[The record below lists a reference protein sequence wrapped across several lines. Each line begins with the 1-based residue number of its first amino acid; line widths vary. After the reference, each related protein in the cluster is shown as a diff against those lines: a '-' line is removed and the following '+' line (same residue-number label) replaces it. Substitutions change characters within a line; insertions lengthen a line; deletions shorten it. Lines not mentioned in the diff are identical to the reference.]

1 MVHSNAMNAA
11 NSMTDRAARPLVLG
25 AGGRLG
31 AALQEAME
39 AGFPAAVFATRAE
52 LDVTDRWRLAAEI
65 ERLEPSVVVNA
76 ASFTHVD
83 GCEDEP
89 ERAEAVNHEGA
100 RHVARAARQA
110 GARLVHVSTDLV
122 FDGKLERP
130 YTEEDAPA
138 PLSVYGRT
146 KLAGEKAALE
156 EHPGACILRASWFF
170 GAGEGKFPENFLARL
185 AARKPLALVDDRY
198 GSPTYIPDLAEAI
211 VRLLGA
217 PHEGILHF
225 TNGGERTT
233 RFHFVERAAAAA
245 GIDAATLGRISWR
258 DWKGDRAPRP
268 VNSALDAS
276 RFASVTGWAPRTWGE
291 ALGAFAASRALAREL
306 P

>member
-1 MVHSNAMNAA
+1 MSAA
-11 NSMTDRAARPLVLG
+11 NSTTDRTARPLILG

-31 AALQEAME
+31 SALQDAME
-39 AGFPAAVFATRAE
+39 SGFPAAVFATRAE
-52 LDVTDRWRLAAEI
+52 VDVTDRWRLAAEI
-65 ERLEPSVVVNA
+65 ERLEPTVVVNA

-89 ERAEAVNHEGA
+89 ERAEEVNREGA

-122 FDGKLERP
+122 FDGKLDRP

-138 PLSVYGRT
+138 PLSVYGRS
-146 KLAGEKAALE
+146 KLAGEEAVLE
-156 EHPGACILRASWFF
+156 EHPGASILRASWFF
-170 GAGEGKFPENFLARL
+170 GAGEGKFPENFLELL
-185 AARKPLALVDDRY
+185 AARKPLGLVNDRY

-211 VRLLGA
+211 VRLLA
-217 PHEGILHF
+217 TPYEGVLHF

-233 RFHFVERAAAAA
+233 RYHFVARAAELA
-245 GIDAATLGRISWR
+245 GIEAPTLSGISWR
-258 DWKGDRAPRP
+258 EWTGDRAKRP
-268 VNSALDAS
+268 LNSALDAS
-276 RFASVTGWAPRTWGE
+276 RFASVTGWSPRTWDE
-291 ALGAFAASRALAREL
+291 ALRAYAASRAPAREL